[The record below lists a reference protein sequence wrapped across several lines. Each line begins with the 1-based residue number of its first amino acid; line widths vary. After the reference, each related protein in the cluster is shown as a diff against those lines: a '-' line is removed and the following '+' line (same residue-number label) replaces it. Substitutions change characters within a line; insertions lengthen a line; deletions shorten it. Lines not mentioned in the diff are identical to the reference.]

1 MNTHVTA
8 DFWAALG
15 TRTPAR
21 IALGRSGS
29 GLPTERV
36 LEFSLAHARA
46 RDAVHAPFDAK
57 GVTAAVRSLG
67 FDTIGVTSAVPD
79 RETYL
84 RRPDLG
90 RVLSDDS
97 RTALRAR
104 GIGPVDLAIVVA
116 DGLSSAAVHTQAPPF
131 LAALHPWIEAERWT
145 VGPVAVARQAR
156 VAFGDEIGELMRA
169 RAVLVLIGERPGL
182 SSPDSLGL
190 YLTYAPRVGRNDS
203 ERNCV
208 SNIRTEGLSHEL
220 AAFKL
225 AWLLREALRRGLTGV
240 RLKDNSD
247 ISLVAGK
254 PPSALHQ
261 LDTDS
266 IGGGDVA

>member
-1 MNTHVTA
+1 MNTHVIA
-8 DFWAALG
+8 DVWAALG

-21 IALGRSGS
+21 IALGRSGP

-46 RDAVHAPFDAK
+46 RDAVHAPFDAE

-67 FDTIGVTSAVPD
+67 FDTIGVTSMVPD

-97 RTALRAR
+97 RAELRAR

-116 DGLSSAAVHTQAPPF
+116 DGLSSAAIHTHAPPL
-131 LAALHPWIEAERWT
+131 LAALRPWIAAERWT
-145 VGPVAVARQAR
+145 VGPIAIARQAR
-156 VAFGDEIGELMRA
+156 VAFGDEVGALMRA

-208 SNIRTEGLSHEL
+208 SNIRAEGLSHDL

-225 AWLLREALRRGLTGV
+225 VWLLREALRRGLTGV
-240 RLKDNSD
+240 RLKDDSD
-247 ISLVAGK
+247 TMLVAGK

-261 LDTDS
+261 LDADP